1 MKTIVFGAGFIGRHV
16 VELLT
21 ALGHSVSIFDRYPPL
36 EGSWKCSYR
45 VFLGDVRDREAVM
58 EAIYQHDGVV
68 NLSGILGTMETIDNP
83 HASVDTNIHG
93 ALNVFEG
100 CRKNRM
106 NPNGVPCVQIA
117 VGNHFMNNTYAITKT
132 AAERFAL
139 MFNKEHGTRIAVVRG
154 LNAYGKYQKH
164 KPVKK
169 ITPNF
174 IVQAL
179 NGKPIRIFGDG
190 TQVMDMIYVQ
200 DLAEV
205 LVRALTL
212 NHGCYDRVF
221 EAGTGRRTTVN
232 EIAETVNRT
241 VGNTSG
247 IEHIP
252 MRAGEPEGSVVVGD
266 PATLVP
272 LGLSPTSL
280 TTLEEGLKRTVIW
293 YRDNYDWKQANV

>member
-1 MKTIVFGAGFIGRHV
+1 MKVIIFGAGFIGRHV

-21 ALGHSVSIFDRYPPL
+21 FMRHSVSIFDRYPPL
-36 EGSWKCSYR
+36 AGSWKCGYR
-45 VFLGDVRDREAVM
+45 TFLGDVRDREAVM
-58 EAIYQHDGVV
+58 EAIYQHDGVI

-83 HASVDTNIHG
+83 HASVDTNVHG

-106 NPNGVPCVQIA
+106 NSNGLPCVQIA

-132 AAERFAL
+132 TAERFAL

-154 LNAYGKYQKH
+154 LNAYGEYQKH

-174 IVQAL
+174 IVSAL
-179 NGKPIRIFGDG
+179 NKKPIQIFGDG
-190 TQVMDMIYVQ
+190 TQVMDMIYVR
-200 DLAEV
+200 DLAKI

-212 NHGCYDRVF
+212 DHGCYDRVF
-221 EAGTGRRTTVN
+221 EAGTGRKTTVN
-232 EIAETVNRT
+232 EIAETVNRI
-241 VGNTSG
+241 VGNTEG

-266 PATLVP
+266 PATLAP
-272 LGLSPTSL
+272 LGFPPSTL
-280 TTLEEGLKRTVIW
+280 TILEDGLTKTVEW
-293 YRDNYDWKQANV
+293 YQNNYDWK